1 MKRNRQDFK
10 PYLQSISTH
19 KLKELFT
26 VCENQSISVEYSLD
40 PYVTEPN
47 GHLQL
52 DLFLRQLHQSEPK
65 PESKL
70 YVSHPFL
77 FEGLILSPELYAAV
91 GGPQTVNLEPKQIR
105 MARLFAGCRGTGTH
119 VHQHTR
125 ACFECLQGEKLW
137 FLAPHSKQNSAAL
150 AKFNHEVSG
159 PSQQSLSEWFQLDI
173 KQLWPQL
180 EGAKLVKSRKGEALF
195 IPDRY
200 FHATLNLSPCVGIS
214 YSWRSSYLTFE
225 HDALTPTFR

>member
-1 MKRNRQDFK
+1 MKRDRQTFE

-19 KLKELFT
+19 KLKGLFT
-26 VCENQSISVEYSLD
+26 ACEDQSISVEYSLD

-52 DLFLRQLHQSEPK
+52 DSFLRRLHQPD
-65 PESKL
+65 PASKL
-70 YVSHPFL
+70 YVSHPFI

-91 GGPQTVNLEPKQIR
+91 GGPQTIDLKPEQIR

-150 AKFNHEVSG
+150 ATFNHEVSG
-159 PSQQSLSEWFQLDI
+159 PSPQSLSEWFQVDI

-180 EGAKLVKSRKGEALF
+180 RGASLIHTRAGESLF

-200 FHATLNLSPCVGIS
+200 FHATLNLTACIGIS
-214 YSWRSSYLTFE
+214 YSWRSSHLTFQ
-225 HDALTPTFR
+225 HDALTPVLA